1 MIKIANNNQDIIS
14 NIIKTISN
22 NSSANNN
29 VINRFFNKNNISAN
43 NIFPNISYKTNIED
57 IYSSD
62 INMPINKFKDV
73 INKEEEYST
82 EQGDDFIMFNNLGNQ
97 IMLSEKDVKMKNILG
112 LTDVIRQNT
121 NSGMLE
127 FQSLIDNIVKYT
139 ENYKAELKNINGK
152 DFETLVT
159 LLSQGQDIK
168 NILNS
173 KYIPYDQI
181 ANKANAKFSDNV
193 IIAFLK
199 RKLVKKDL
207 YYHFKKFYSPVNK
220 NKTLYDTYNLDD
232 KNIELYVENISTYGG
247 LGHTKENKLTS
258 PKTDMKIIF
267 FTIDNRIPLSS
278 AYENRKI
285 YNNDSLN
292 VSIKQDTFVGYQT
305 ISVNLSKV
313 DHIDEGSIISQ
324 IKNITN
330 SMISNNAISTSIS
343 NDCVFKL
350 KQMSK
355 GIKQMNDIYSNLRS
369 IKIIITPNE
378 SGSMKNY
385 IGDTQKNFSYYAASD
400 KRLGDFDSSKNKK
413 YIIKFLYGNFID
425 ISSNANSML
434 HVKNKSNINSINNV
448 LPLLEPISVFDEDII
463 RKISNLSVVY
473 IYSLKKLK
481 LMNINC
487 EYNNYDY
494 NQLKSNSIVI
504 FNSKNDFKTNISFDS
519 YLFKSKKS
527 IDIFVDCIFEKISY
541 IVRMKP
547 SETTYNAVINSVRQY
562 GEKMLISQFIDTIS
576 KKIINAKKVYKATT
590 KQGGK

>member
-57 IYSSD
+57 TYSSD
-62 INMPINKFKDV
+62 INIPINKFKDV
-73 INKEEEYST
+73 INKEEEYSI
-82 EQGDDFIMFNNLGNQ
+82 EQGDDFIMFNNLGNE
-97 IMLSEKDVKMKNILG
+97 IMLSEKDVKIKNILG
-112 LTDVIRQNT
+112 LTDVISQNT
-121 NSGMLE
+121 NSDILE
-127 FQSLIDNIVKYT
+127 FQSIVDNIVKYT
-139 ENYKAELKNINGK
+139 DNYKAELKNINGK

-181 ANKANAKFSDNV
+181 ANKSNAKFADNV
-193 IIAFLK
+193 VIAFLK

-207 YYHFKKFYSPVNK
+207 YYHLKKFYSPINK
-220 NKTLYDTYNLDD
+220 NKTLYDIYKLDD
-232 KNIELYVENISTYGG
+232 DNVELYVENISTYGG

-258 PKTDMKIIF
+258 PKTDMKIVF
-267 FTIDNRIPLSS
+267 FTIDNRISLSS

-292 VSIKQDTFVGYQT
+292 VSIKQDSFVGYQT

-313 DHIDEGSIISQ
+313 EHIDEGGIINQ

-330 SMISNNAISTSIS
+330 SMISNNAISTSIAS
-343 NDCVFKL
+343 DCAFKL

-369 IKIIITPNE
+369 VKIIITPNE

-385 IGDTQKNFSYYAASD
+385 IGNTQKNFSYYAASD
-400 KRLGDFDSSKNKK
+400 KLLGDFDNSKNKK

-425 ISSNANSML
+425 TSSNANSML
-434 HVKNKSNINSINNV
+434 HIKNRSNINSINNV

-463 RKISNLSVVY
+463 RKVSNLSIVY

-494 NQLKSNSIVI
+494 NKLKTKSVII
-504 FNSKNDFKTNISFDS
+504 FNNKDDFKTNVSFDS
-519 YLFKSKKS
+519 YLFRSKKA
-527 IDIFVDCIFEKISY
+527 IDLFVDCVFEKVSY
-541 IVRMKP
+541 VVRMKP
-547 SETTYNAVINSVRQY
+547 SETTYNAMINSVRQY
-562 GEKMLISQFIDTIS
+562 GEKMLISQFIDTVS